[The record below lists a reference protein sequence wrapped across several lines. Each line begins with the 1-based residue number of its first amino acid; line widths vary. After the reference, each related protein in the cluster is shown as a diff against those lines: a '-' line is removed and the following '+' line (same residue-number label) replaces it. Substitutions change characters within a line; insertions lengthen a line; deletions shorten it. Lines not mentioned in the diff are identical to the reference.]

1 MMLALLLLAIPLAM
15 FLLKPVWFRPS
26 TEQVSQSEEN
36 LRLYQERTQEL
47 ADSDLPEDEKNTLQL
62 ELDREFLASAEGAS
76 QALKTGSKRERIPLA
91 IALMVLTLTSTVWLY
106 QQWGASNELRATEL
120 LMMSGQSQLS
130 ELERQELMQ
139 RLARATERDPGNI
152 EWAYLRG
159 RILSAE
165 QKYAQAA
172 DAFAGMLQQLPDEAK
187 ADRAEALS
195 MLAQARFFAA
205 EQKADP
211 EVYAL
216 LQEALTLVP
225 DHRQA
230 LGMAG
235 ILAFELEQY
244 GDAIEHWR
252 GLWKRLPAGPEA
264 SQLEQGIRRAAEHL
278 REQGGEVSLVWLER
292 AELKVLVSLAPEAKA
307 QAQPDDTVFVLARA
321 FNGPPMPL
329 AVQKLTVA
337 DLPQVITLS
346 DDQAMAPGMN
356 LSQFKQV
363 TVVARISRSGQP
375 VAQPGDWQGLLE
387 PVANRVDDVLQ
398 LTINQ
403 PVAAEG

>member
-62 ELDREFLASAEGAS
+62 ELDREFLASAEGTS
-76 QALKTGSKRERIPLA
+76 QALKAGSKRERIPLA

-139 RLARATERDPGNI
+139 RLARASERDPDNI